1 MLIFTLKII
10 AGHQEAG
17 LQDQPSAA
25 SSQQIL
31 FLNLII
37 TNLYL
42 DIHEGINKCD
52 LKICNWL
59 ASRISLQ
66 RPPGTRHYF
75 DIRIEILTL
84 RKNKSQPP
92 KDPIFVVFSSKFTKN
107 GYIPYESGTLVCLLV
122 IFWSLAYENHI
133 FVVFNEL
140 IDVQNTQ
147 FTI

>member
-1 MLIFTLKII
+1 MLIFILKII
-10 AGHQEAG
+10 AG

-25 SSQQIL
+25 FSQQIL

-42 DIHEGINKCD
+42 DIHEGITKCD
-52 LKICNWL
+52 LKICTWL
-59 ASRISLQ
+59 ASRIILQ

-84 RKNKSQPP
+84 IKNESLPP
-92 KDPIFVVFSSKFTKN
+92 KLKDPIFVVFGSKFTKN

-122 IFWSLAYENHI
+122 IFWSFANENHI
-133 FVVFNEL
+133 IYLWSSMN
-140 IDVQNTQ
+140 
-147 FTI
+147 

>member
-1 MLIFTLKII
+1 MHALISVWWGVDLNFHIKNNT
-10 AGHQEAG
+10 GHQEAG

-31 FLNLII
+31 FLILIL

-42 DIHEGINKCD
+42 DIHEGLTKCD
-52 LKICNWL
+52 LKICTWL

-84 RKNKSQPP
+84 IKNKNSLQ
-92 KDPIFVVFSSKFTKN
+92 KV
-107 GYIPYESGTLVCLLV
+107 PYFLY
-122 IFWSLAYENHI
+122 WA
-133 FVVFNEL
+133 
-140 IDVQNTQ
+140 QN
-147 FTI
+147 